1 VKSFPPV
8 RWVLLTAL
16 VAAAAGCGRPRPPET
31 APVLAAFE
39 VITNTNRFLLDLA
52 VQQTR
57 EGNYTGALGSLAELE
72 RRYRLSPEQ
81 EIAVRTLRRDLQ
93 RRVPAGAAPTSAP
106 PAPAARPVR

>member
-1 VKSFPPV
+1 M
-8 RWVLLTAL
+8 
-16 VAAAAGCGRPRPPET
+16 
-31 APVLAAFE
+31 LAAFE

-57 EGNYTGALGSLAELE
+57 KGNYTGALGSLAELE

-93 RRVPAGAAPTSAP
+93 RRVPAGVTP
-106 PAPAARPVR
+106 PAPAPRPAR

>member
-1 VKSFPPV
+1 
-8 RWVLLTAL
+8 VLLTAL
-16 VAAAAGCGRPRPPET
+16 VAAPAGCGRSRPPET

-39 VITNTNRFLLDLA
+39 VITNTNRFLVDLA

-57 EGNYTGALGSLAELE
+57 EGNYTGALASLAELE

-93 RRVPAGAAPTSAP
+93 RRVPADAAPTHES
-106 PAPAARPVR
+106 PAPAARPAR